1 MELTNTERRN
11 QKLTRDG
18 YMYVFKKMLAND
30 FSSLECI
37 LLRKCA
43 QCKAWIKL
51 SLLDELIGQNNEHIH
66 PRSQTQVEVTK
77 AKASIK
83 RNAEASKEKN
93 QQILAS
99 ELKDISERAAATLPF
114 LDALKR
120 NIRHA
125 RAERNM
131 LPIPRLVRKSQCFL
145 KNIS

>member
-1 MELTNTERRN
+1 MEFTNTERRN

-30 FSSLECI
+30 VSSFECI

-51 SLLDELIGQNNEHIH
+51 SLLDEFIGQNNEHIH
-66 PRSQTQVEVTK
+66 SRSQTEVEVTK
-77 AKASIK
+77 AKANIK
-83 RNAEASKEKN
+83 RNTEASKETN

-99 ELKDISERAAATLPF
+99 ELKDISEKASATLPS
-114 LDALKR
+114 LDALKG
-120 NIRHA
+120 NIRHV
-125 RAERNM
+125 REERNM
-131 LPIPRLVRKSQCFL
+131 LPIPRLVRKSQCFP

>member
-30 FSSLECI
+30 VSSLECI

-51 SLLDELIGQNNEHIH
+51 SLLDQLIGQNNEHIH

-77 AKASIK
+77 AKASIN

-99 ELKDISERAAATLPF
+99 ELKDISERAAATLPS

-120 NIRHA
+120 NIRHV